1 MARLH
6 SNLQRFGPFRQQFIS
21 NRKNGVTQAIFIRR
35 KYFYKKSLS
44 KSEID
49 LAALSAARLCTVK
62 LWPNSKTRMD
72 TLKLSQELT
81 SSLWSSCQ
89 KLTTATTKRCSN
101 IRKLS
106 VEPHLLWRMEVT
118 THDLKVLG
126 LLEIILVELPVELQ
140 SRWGEK
146 IVKSHPVC
154 LTSQDFSSWIHV
166 IVKEQMMANIV

>member
-6 SNLQRFGPFRQQFIS
+6 SNLQRFGPLRQQLIS

-49 LAALSAARLCTVK
+49 FATLSAARLCAVK

-81 SSLWSSCQ
+81 SSLWSSSR
-89 KLTTATTKRCSN
+89 KLTTTTTKRCSN
-101 IRKLS
+101 SRKLS

-118 THDLKVLG
+118 THDLKASG
-126 LLEIILVELPVELQ
+126 LLEIILFQLPAELQ
-140 SRWGEK
+140 NRWEEK
-146 IVKSHPVC
+146 IVKSHSVC
-154 LTSQDFSSWIHV
+154 LTLQDFSSWIHV
-166 IVKEQMMANIV
+166 IVKEEMMANIV